1 MADRRMLRY
10 LLSRQRHACSRDELL
25 EAFWPDVAPDVARNR
40 LQAAVSGLRRTLRE
54 TTDLHVIEYADG
66 GYRLNP
72 ELRVDTDVEHF
83 KQDLSAARRA
93 ERGGDLKAALAG
105 YREAVDRYRG
115 DFASDAPRAVDPA
128 AP

>member
-1 MADRRMLRY
+1 
-10 LLSRQRHACSRDELL
+10 
-25 EAFWPDVAPDVARNR
+25 
-40 LQAAVSGLRRTLRE
+40 
-54 TTDLHVIEYADG
+54 VIEYADG

-105 YREAVDRYRG
+105 YWEAVDRYRG
-115 DFASDAPRAVDPA
+115 DFASDAPQAVDPA